1 MVDSEKLK
9 AVCVDDK
16 PEIRNMVEA
25 VLKFNGVEPTMLSD
39 GRLMVETARRIQP
52 DFVILDLRMPEID
65 GWEVARQLRSDSAL
79 KHIPII
85 VLTASG
91 ITQDRALGNALAI
104 DAYLYKPFGVK
115 ELMGAVNKI
124 IARFRRA

>member
-1 MVDSEKLK
+1 MADRKLK

-16 PEIRNMVEA
+16 LEIRNMVET
-25 VLKFNGVEPTMLSD
+25 VLRFNDIEPTMLDD
-39 GRLMVETARRIQP
+39 GRLMVETARCVKP

-65 GWEVARQLRSDSAL
+65 GWEVARQLREDSAL

-91 ITQDRALGNALAI
+91 NTQDRALGNTLGV
-104 DAYLYKPFGVK
+104 DAYLYKPFGVR
-115 ELMGAVNKI
+115 ELMTAVNKV
-124 IARFRRA
+124 IAKHFRRT